1 MKLLHVRLAGWTAT
15 FRLPLIYSG
24 TGLTAP
30 MPPYSTLLGLVGNLL
45 GRQIEPH
52 ETRIGYVFRSSGT
65 SYDLET
71 TRRLEMQKDGR
82 LKSQT
87 VPGIAKRQFHTNP
100 ILDLYLDN
108 TSFREAFEYPANA
121 PCMGR
126 SQDLAWLTEIA
137 PSTRVEEVEAEPRTE
152 GIVRGTLIPFP
163 QPGATGVILPL
174 PDYINNDQTGFTR
187 EVGRVSKFQAV
198 RYETPARIA
207 RPDLF
212 HADGMADDEVVYL
225 RSLVA

>member
-1 MKLLHVRLAGWTAT
+1 MKLLYIRLEGWTAT

-30 MPPYSTLLGLVGNLL
+30 MPPYSTLLGLIGNLAA
-45 GRQIEPH
+45 RQMTPS
-52 ETRIGYVFRSSGT
+52 ETRIGYIFRSEGT

-71 TRRLEMQKDGR
+71 TRRLEMGKDGR
-82 LKSQT
+82 LKSQI
-87 VPGIAKRQFHTNP
+87 VPGIVKRQFHVRP
-100 ILDLYLDN
+100 SIDLFLDN
-108 TSFREAFEYPANA
+108 LSLLSAFESPANV
-121 PCMGR
+121 PCLGR
-126 SQDLAWLTEIA
+126 SQDLAWITKIK
-137 PSTRVEEVEAEPRTE
+137 EVDAKPRET
-152 GIVRGTLIPFP
+152 GILRGTLIPFP

-198 RYETPARIA
+198 RYETPVQVT

-212 HADGMADDEVVYL
+212 QVDVEGMATDEVVYL
-225 RSLVA
+225 RSLLS